1 MATPSGDLRDLQP
14 EQVLAYDGEAR
25 GRHAHSTPALLV
37 SPLLLDSV
45 ESDVNPLM
53 RREAERGGEKR
64 REAERS
70 DSSGSMYQESVL
82 RRLGGVHTAVHTDN
96 QLMNRTNSNLPNCPK
111 TLEPH
116 PYNIP

>member
-53 RREAERGGEKR
+53 RREVERGGEKR

-70 DSSGSMYQESVL
+70 GEKRFERKGVSRISTTPAWGRTYSRTHRQSTHESYKL
-82 RRLGGVHTAVHTDN
+82 KLT
-96 QLMNRTNSNLPNCPK
+96 QLPK
-111 TLEPH
+111 DIGTP
-116 PYNIP
+116 PV